1 MQTHPEPLL
10 PFSVP
15 SAVPPRIELELDWFF
30 EQSAPRPTAPALPA
44 LPDDPDR
51 IWERIALRVVGGW
64 VRALDAY
71 DADVLRCAFAPQ
83 AATPLP
89 FARRLG
95 RLSPLVARLA
105 SGEPGW
111 PDAIH
116 WRVVKHHSRTA
127 HELLRAAVRAYA
139 RERGRVPCMVY
150 RMT

>member
-1 MQTHPEPLL
+1 MQTPSPPFL

-15 SAVPPRIELELDWFF
+15 SAVPPRIERELEWFY
-30 EQSAPRPTAPALPA
+30 EQSAPRPTALLLPA
-44 LPDDPDR
+44 PPDDPDR
-51 IWERIALRVVGGW
+51 TWERIALRVVGGW

-71 DADVLRCAFAPQ
+71 DADVLRCAFAPPG
-83 AATPLP
+83 ATPLP

-116 WRVVKHHSRTA
+116 WRVVKRHTGTA
-127 HELLRAAVRAYA
+127 HELLRAAVRAYR
-139 RERGRVPCMVY
+139 RERGRGPCMVY